1 MSDRPQIRLY
11 LDVPLRRAAVIE
23 CDRAQANYLLN
34 VMRLKDGQQ
43 IAVFNGREGEWL
55 AALNRD
61 GRKAA
66 TLALLDQ
73 IRPQAAGPDLH
84 YIFAPLKRARL
95 DYMVQKAVE
104 LGVSRLTPV
113 ITAYTQAER
122 INLERMQANAI
133 EAAEQCGIL
142 SLPDIDSPVKLVDLI
157 NEWDKSRALIFCD
170 ESKGLASPVEDLQ
183 QLQGRAVSV
192 LIGPEGGFSAEEGLL
207 LGSQEFVT
215 SLSLGP
221 RIMRAD
227 TAAVAA
233 LTLVNAV
240 LGDWRAGC

>member
-11 LDVPLRRAAVIE
+11 MDVPLSEAVVIE

-55 AALNRD
+55 AALHRD

-113 ITAYTQAER
+113 LTDYTQVER

-142 SLPDIDSPVKLVDLI
+142 SLPEIDSPVKLVDLI

-170 ESKGLASPVEDLQ
+170 ESKGLASPVEELQ
-183 QLQGRAVSV
+183 QLGGRAVSV